1 MMSPAVP
8 PTVQIRQSVEKY
20 HNPFTFSSAESV
32 DLDFVPEESVAVLR
46 SQTWEQGL
54 VRCSRINM

>member
-20 HNPFTFSSAESV
+20 HNPFTCISSVERV
-32 DLDFVPEESVAVLR
+32 GLDLVPEESVAVLH
-46 SQTWEQGL
+46 SQT
-54 VRCSRINM
+54 